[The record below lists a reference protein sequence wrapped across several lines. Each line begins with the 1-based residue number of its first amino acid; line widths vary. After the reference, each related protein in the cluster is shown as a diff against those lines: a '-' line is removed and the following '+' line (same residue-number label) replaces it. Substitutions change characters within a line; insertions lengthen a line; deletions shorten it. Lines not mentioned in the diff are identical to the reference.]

1 MKKLISLALIL
12 ALLVIGGGLVYFNK
26 LSNSWSQAAA
36 PAGQEILVNIPKG
49 SSSTKIG
56 SILRKN
62 GMIVD
67 ERSFKIFLK
76 VKGIGPKLKAGRF
89 LLKQGMS
96 FEELTEVITKGIAAS
111 RKVTIPEGRAS
122 FEIFSILKKT
132 YPQLDSLKWERL
144 VHDQALA
151 SRLGVPFK
159 NLEGYLYPDTY
170 QLPWEADELTLIKIL
185 VKRFF
190 SVWNSLDKE
199 NSKVFKRLGFH
210 GVITLA
216 AIVEEESSLA
226 SERPQV
232 AGVYYN
238 RVLKN
243 WPLGADPTVRFIFRN
258 MSGPIYMSQLRSDHP
273 YNTRNPKN
281 KGLPPGPIASPGK
294 EALQATLYPDKTP
307 YLFFVGKDDGSK
319 SHYFT
324 TNLADHNKYKEIAAQ
339 NRVKRG
345 RDKGAHY

>member
-1 MKKLISLALIL
+1 MKKIISILLIL
-12 ALLVIGGGLVYFNK
+12 TLIVIGGALVYYNK
-26 LSNSWSQAAA
+26 LSSSWEAAAA
-36 PAGQEILVNIPKG
+36 PVGQEVLVNIPKG
-49 SSSTKIG
+49 SSSTAIG
-56 SILRKN
+56 SILRKE
-62 GMIVD
+62 GLIID
-67 ERSFKIFLK
+67 EYSFKVFIK
-76 VKGIGPKLKAGRF
+76 VKNLGPKLKAGRF
-89 LLKQGMS
+89 LMKPGMS
-96 FEELTEVITKGIAAS
+96 FVELADILVKGVAAS
-111 RKVTIPEGRAS
+111 RRVTIPEGIAS
-122 FEIFSILKKT
+122 FEIFHILKKT
-132 YPQLDSLKWERL
+132 YPQLDSMKWERL
-144 VHDQALA
+144 VHDPKLA
-151 SRLGVPFK
+151 THYKVPFK
-159 NLEGYLYPDTY
+159 DLEGYLYPDTY
-170 QLPWEADELTLIKIL
+170 QLPWKADEAKLIDIM

-190 SVWNSLDKE
+190 KVWNSLDKE
-199 NSKVFKRLGFH
+199 NSKIYQELGFH
-210 GVITLA
+210 GVVTLA

-238 RVLKN
+238 RVKKN

-258 MSGPIYMSQLRSDHP
+258 MSGPIYRSQLNSDHP

-307 YLFFVGKDDGSK
+307 YLFFVGKDDGSR

-345 RDKGAHY
+345 REKGAHY